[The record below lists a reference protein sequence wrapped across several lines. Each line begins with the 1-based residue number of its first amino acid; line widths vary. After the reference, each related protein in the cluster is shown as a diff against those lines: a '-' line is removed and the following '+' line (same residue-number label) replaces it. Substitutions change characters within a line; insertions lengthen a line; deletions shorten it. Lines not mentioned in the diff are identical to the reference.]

1 MNRLQKSLRINA
13 IFSSVS
19 GIVLIAFNQPIAKLF
34 DTTNN
39 SVFWIIGTVLLF
51 FACTILYEVI
61 KQRPLA
67 VLWIIMQDFL
77 WVLGSIF
84 MVAVNPFEIS
94 KTGNLTVAVIAL
106 IVLFMGIN
114 QSKALAQVDSNAV
127 KGKKHFRFQRVV
139 KASKPA
145 VWKVIADVANYDKV
159 APNIDDVK
167 IISGEGQG
175 MVRSCSHGKDSWTE
189 TCSMWQEEKT
199 YSFEVN
205 TAAQNYPYP
214 FKFLKGTWEVQEIDS
229 TTTKIVMLFD
239 YEYRH
244 GFQNILVH
252 PLLKGKF
259 TKTAHE
265 LLDNWQKML
274 EKK

>member
-1 MNRLQKSLRINA
+1 
-13 IFSSVS
+13 
-19 GIVLIAFNQPIAKLF
+19 
-34 DTTNN
+34 
-39 SVFWIIGTVLLF
+39 
-51 FACTILYEVI
+51 
-61 KQRPLA
+61 
-67 VLWIIMQDFL
+67 
-77 WVLGSIF
+77 
-84 MVAVNPFEIS
+84 
-94 KTGNLTVAVIAL
+94 
-106 IVLFMGIN
+106 LFMGIN
-114 QSKALAQVDSNAV
+114 QSKALAQVDSSAV
-127 KGKKHFRFQRVV
+127 KGKKHFRFERIV

-205 TAAQNYPYP
+205 TAAPNYPYP

-239 YEYRH
+239 FEYKH

>member
-19 GIVLIAFNQPIAKLF
+19 GIVLIAFSQSIAKLF

-39 SVFWIIGTVLLF
+39 AVFWIVGIVLLL
-51 FACTILYEVI
+51 FASTIFYEVI

-175 MVRSCSHGKDSWTE
+175 MVRSCSHGKDNWTE
-189 TCSMWQEEKT
+189 TCSIWQEEKT

-205 TAAQNYPYP
+205 TAAPDYPYP
-214 FKFLKGTWEVQEIDS
+214 FKFLKGTWEVQQIDS

-239 YEYRH
+239 FEYKHR
-244 GFQNILVH
+244 FQNVLIH

-259 TKTAHE
+259 TKTADE

>member
-34 DTTNN
+34 DTKNN
-39 SVFWIIGTVLLF
+39 AVFWIVGIVLLL
-51 FACTILYEVI
+51 FASTIFYEVI

-67 VLWIIMQDFL
+67 VLWIITQDFL
-77 WVLGSIF
+77 WVVGSIF
-84 MVAVNPFEIS
+84 MVAINPFEIS
-94 KTGNLTVAVIAL
+94 KTGNLTIGVIAL

-114 QSKALAQVDSNAV
+114 QSKALAQVDSSAV
-127 KGKKHFRFQRVV
+127 KGKKHFRFERIV

-205 TAAQNYPYP
+205 TAAPNYPYP

-239 YEYRH
+239 FEYKH

>member
-39 SVFWIIGTVLLF
+39 AIFWIVGIVLLL
-51 FACTILYEVI
+51 FASTIFYEVI

-67 VLWIIMQDFL
+67 VSWIIMQDFI

-84 MVAVNPFEIS
+84 MIAINPFEIS
-94 KTGNLTVAVIAL
+94 KTGNLTIGVIAL

-114 QSKALAQVDSNAV
+114 QSKALAQVDSSDV

-159 APNIDDVK
+159 APNIDGVK
-167 IISGEGQG
+167 IISGLGQG

-205 TAAQNYPYP
+205 TAAPNYPYP

-239 YEYRH
+239 LEYKHR
-244 GFQNILVH
+244 FQHVLIH

-265 LLDNWQKML
+265 LLNNWQKML